1 MALRIGQ
8 LAERA
13 QVKVETV
20 RFYERRGLIAEPE
33 RTPAGYRQYSLDAV
47 RRIQFI
53 KRAQHLGFSLS
64 EIAELLELRARS
76 PGACGAVAR
85 KAHDKIALV
94 DAKIRELES
103 IKGALE
109 TLAADCAMRA
119 PSGECPILEALE
131 TERQETI
138 KHDPDD

>member
-33 RTPAGYRQYSLDAV
+33 RTLAGYRQYSLDAV

-53 KRAQHLGFSLS
+53 KRAQHIGFSLS
-64 EIAELLELRARS
+64 EITELLGLRARS
-76 PGACGAVAR
+76 PVACAAVER
-85 KAHDKIALV
+85 KA
-94 DAKIRELES
+94 
-103 IKGALE
+103 
-109 TLAADCAMRA
+109 RA
-119 PSGECPILEALE
+119 V
-131 TERQETI
+131 R
-138 KHDPDD
+138 

>member
-20 RFYERRGLIAEPE
+20 RFYERCGLIAEPE
-33 RTPAGYRQYSLDAV
+33 RTLAGYRQYSLDAV

-53 KRAQHLGFSLS
+53 KRAQHIGFSLS
-64 EIAELLELRARS
+64 EITELLDLRASS
-76 PGACGAVAR
+76 PVACGAVER
-85 KAHDKIALV
+85 KARAKIALV
-94 DAKIRELES
+94 EVKIRELES

-109 TLAADCAMRA
+109 TLAADCAIRA
-119 PSGECPILEALE
+119 PSSECPILEALE
-131 TERQETI
+131 TERQEEI
-138 KHDPDD
+138 KHAPDD